1 VNGVQGSVYAAANPK
16 LLRSALGHKRTL
28 RLVSPM
34 SAIPPKADIAECDR
48 HVEPL
53 PKLKLDIAGQSENG
67 SDNGIRRDRDEVRHK
82 I

>member
-1 VNGVQGSVYAAANPK
+1 VELTV
-16 LLRSALGHKRTL
+16 LRGCSTQVKHVFVDIASATAHQAGRVFALGWALNLSTRSL
-28 RLVSPM
+28 SFFA
-34 SAIPPKADIAECDR
+34 SA
-48 HVEPL
+48 

>member
-1 VNGVQGSVYAAANPK
+1 M
-16 LLRSALGHKRTL
+16 SALGQKQTSDGWPL
-28 RLVSPM
+28 M
-34 SAIPPKADIAECDR
+34 SALPPKADIAECDP

>member
-1 VNGVQGSVYAAANPK
+1 VQCKTAKELMSEMGQ
-16 LLRSALGHKRTL
+16 KRTL
-28 RLVSPM
+28 RLVQTM
-34 SAIPPKADIAECDR
+34 SALPPKADIAECDR